1 MRHLMQLRSVAA
13 VAIGADRSGPNV
25 AVRRRWPADNVAVK
39 PGDLSGVQLPI
50 NDQLARTSHDR

>member
-1 MRHLMQLRSVAA
+1 MQLRSVAA
-13 VAIGADRSGPNV
+13 VAIGADRSGPDV